1 MNNPASEAPL
11 FELDPQL
18 ESDTFPVGRTSL
30 NRIVLMND
38 SRFPWLILVPERPDI
53 TEPFEL
59 TDEDQRTLMQE
70 SMIVGKSLKAFFNA
84 HKLNIAALGNQVSQL
99 HIHHIAR
106 FRTDAA
112 WPRPVWGAGVA
123 ERYEAEALRKRV
135 ALLREA
141 LSNELDL
148 E

>member
-1 MNNPASEAPL
+1 V

-18 ESDTFPVGRTSL
+18 EADTFPVGITSL
-30 NRIVLMND
+30 NRILLMND

-53 TEPFEL
+53 REPFEL

-70 SMIVGKSLKAFFNA
+70 SMITGKSLKALFNA
-84 HKLNIAALGNQVSQL
+84 YKLNIAALGNQVSQL

-112 WPRPVWGAGVA
+112 WPRPVWGVGAA
-123 ERYEAEALRKRV
+123 EPYEAEALRERV
-135 ALLREA
+135 ALLREV

>member
-1 MNNPASEAPL
+1 M
-11 FELDPQL
+11 FKLDPQL
-18 ESDTFPVGRTSL
+18 EADTFPVGITSL
-30 NRIVLMND
+30 NRILLMND

-53 TEPFEL
+53 REPFEL

-70 SMIVGKSLKAFFNA
+70 SMITGKSLKALFNA

-112 WPRPVWGAGVA
+112 WPRPVWGVGAA
-123 ERYEAEALRKRV
+123 EPYEAEALRERV
-135 ALLREA
+135 ALLREV

>member
-1 MNNPASEAPL
+1 M

-18 ESDTFPVGRTSL
+18 EAGTFPVGITSL
-30 NRIVLMND
+30 NRILLMND
-38 SRFPWLILVPERPDI
+38 RRFPWLILVPERPDI
-53 TEPFEL
+53 REPFEL

-70 SMIVGKSLKAFFNA
+70 SMITGKSLKALFNA

-112 WPRPVWGAGVA
+112 WPRPVWGVGAA
-123 ERYEAEALRKRV
+123 EPYEAEALRERV
-135 ALLREA
+135 ALLREV

>member
-1 MNNPASEAPL
+1 V

-18 ESDTFPVGRTSL
+18 EADTFPVGITSL
-30 NRIVLMND
+30 NRILLMND

-53 TEPFEL
+53 REPFEL

-70 SMIVGKSLKAFFNA
+70 SMITGKSLKALFNA

-112 WPRPVWGAGVA
+112 WPRPVWGAGAA
-123 ERYEAEALRKRV
+123 EPYEAEALRERV
-135 ALLREA
+135 ALLREV

>member
-1 MNNPASEAPL
+1 V

-18 ESDTFPVGRTSL
+18 EADTFPVGITSL

-53 TEPFEL
+53 REPFEL

-70 SMIVGKSLKAFFNA
+70 SMITGKSLKALFNA

-112 WPRPVWGAGVA
+112 WPRPVWGVGAA
-123 ERYEAEALRKRV
+123 EPYEAEALRERV
-135 ALLREA
+135 ALLREV

>member
-1 MNNPASEAPL
+1 V

-18 ESDTFPVGRTSL
+18 EADTFPVGITSL
-30 NRIVLMND
+30 NRILLMND

-53 TEPFEL
+53 REPFEL

-70 SMIVGKSLKAFFNA
+70 SMITGKSLKALFNA

-112 WPRPVWGAGVA
+112 WPRPVWGVGAA
-123 ERYEAEALRKRV
+123 EPYEAEALRERV
-135 ALLREA
+135 ALLREV
-141 LSNELDL
+141 LSNALDL

>member
-1 MNNPASEAPL
+1 M
-11 FELDPQL
+11 FELDAQL
-18 ESDTFPVGRTSL
+18 EADTALIASTSL
-30 NRIVLMND
+30 NRILLMND

-70 SMIVGKSLKAFFNA
+70 SMITGKSLKALFNA

-112 WPRPVWGAGVA
+112 WPRPVWGLGAA
-123 ERYEAEALRKRV
+123 EPYEAEALRERV
-135 ALLREA
+135 ALLREV

>member
-1 MNNPASEAPL
+1 M

-18 ESDTFPVGRTSL
+18 EADTALIASTSL
-30 NRIVLMND
+30 NRILLMND

-70 SMIVGKSLKAFFNA
+70 SMITGKSLKALFNA

-112 WPRPVWGAGVA
+112 WPRPVWGVGAA
-123 ERYEAEALRKRV
+123 EPYEAEALRERV
-135 ALLREA
+135 ALLREV

>member
-1 MNNPASEAPL
+1 V

-18 ESDTFPVGRTSL
+18 EADTFPVGITSL
-30 NRIVLMND
+30 NRILLMND

-70 SMIVGKSLKAFFNA
+70 SMITGKSLKALFNA

-112 WPRPVWGAGVA
+112 WPRPVWGVGAA
-123 ERYEAEALRKRV
+123 EPYEAEALRERV
-135 ALLREA
+135 ALLREV

>member
-1 MNNPASEAPL
+1 M

-18 ESDTFPVGRTSL
+18 EADTFPVGITSL
-30 NRIVLMND
+30 NRILLMND

-53 TEPFEL
+53 REPFEL

-70 SMIVGKSLKAFFNA
+70 SMIVGKSLKALFNA

-112 WPRPVWGAGVA
+112 WPRPVWGAGAA
-123 ERYEAEALRKRV
+123 EPYEAEALRKRV
-135 ALLREA
+135 ALLREV

>member
-1 MNNPASEAPL
+1 M
-11 FELDPQL
+11 FKLDPQL
-18 ESDTFPVGRTSL
+18 EADTFPVGITSL

-70 SMIVGKSLKAFFNA
+70 SMIVGKSLKALFNA

-112 WPRPVWGAGVA
+112 WPRPVWGVGAA
-123 ERYEAEALRKRV
+123 EPYEAEALRERV
-135 ALLREA
+135 ALLREV

>member
-1 MNNPASEAPL
+1 V

-18 ESDTFPVGRTSL
+18 EADTFPVGITSL
-30 NRIVLMND
+30 NRILLMND

-53 TEPFEL
+53 REPFEL

-70 SMIVGKSLKAFFNA
+70 SMITGKSLKALFNA

-112 WPRPVWGAGVA
+112 WPRPVWGVGAA
-123 ERYEAEALRKRV
+123 EPYEAEALRERV
-135 ALLREA
+135 ALLREV

-148 E
+148 ELPTTP

>member
-1 MNNPASEAPL
+1 M

-18 ESDTFPVGRTSL
+18 EADTFPVAITSL

-59 TDEDQRTLMQE
+59 KAEDQRTLMQE
-70 SMIVGKSLKAFFNA
+70 SMIVGKSLKALFNA

-112 WPRPVWGAGVA
+112 WPHPVWGVGAA
-123 ERYEAEALRKRV
+123 EPYEAEALRERV
-135 ALLREA
+135 ALLREV

>member
-1 MNNPASEAPL
+1 M

-18 ESDTFPVGRTSL
+18 EADTFPVGITSL

-53 TEPFEL
+53 REPFEL

-70 SMIVGKSLKAFFNA
+70 SMITGKSLKALFNA

-112 WPRPVWGAGVA
+112 WPRPVWGVGAA
-123 ERYEAEALRKRV
+123 EPYEAEALRERV
-135 ALLREA
+135 ALLREV

>member
-1 MNNPASEAPL
+1 M

-18 ESDTFPVGRTSL
+18 EADTFPVGITSL
-30 NRIVLMND
+30 NRILLMND
-38 SRFPWLILVPERPDI
+38 SRFPWLMLVPERPDI
-53 TEPFEL
+53 REPFEL

-70 SMIVGKSLKAFFNA
+70 SMITGKSLKALFNA

-112 WPRPVWGAGVA
+112 WPRPVWGVGAA
-123 ERYEAEALRKRV
+123 EPYEAEALRERV
-135 ALLREA
+135 ALLREV

>member
-1 MNNPASEAPL
+1 M

-18 ESDTFPVGRTSL
+18 EADTFPVGITSL
-30 NRIVLMND
+30 NRILLMND

-53 TEPFEL
+53 REPFEL

-70 SMIVGKSLKAFFNA
+70 SMITGKSLKALFNA

-106 FRTDAA
+106 YRTDAA
-112 WPRPVWGAGVA
+112 WPRPVWGVGAA
-123 ERYEAEALRKRV
+123 EPYEAEALRERV
-135 ALLREA
+135 ALLREV

>member
-1 MNNPASEAPL
+1 V

-18 ESDTFPVGRTSL
+18 EADTFPVGVTSL
-30 NRIVLMND
+30 NRILLMND

-70 SMIVGKSLKAFFNA
+70 SMITGKSLKALFNA

-112 WPRPVWGAGVA
+112 WPRPVWGVGAA
-123 ERYEAEALRKRV
+123 EPYEAEALRERV
-135 ALLREA
+135 ALLREV

>member
-1 MNNPASEAPL
+1 M

-18 ESDTFPVGRTSL
+18 EADTFPVGITSL
-30 NRIVLMND
+30 NRILLMND

-53 TEPFEL
+53 REPFEL

-70 SMIVGKSLKAFFNA
+70 SMITGKSLKALFNA

-112 WPRPVWGAGVA
+112 WPRPVWGVGAA
-123 ERYEAEALRKRV
+123 EPYEAEALRERV
-135 ALLREA
+135 ALLREVLFNA
-141 LSNELDL
+141 LDL
-148 E
+148 K

>member
-1 MNNPASEAPL
+1 M

-18 ESDTFPVGRTSL
+18 EADTFPVGITSL

-59 TDEDQRTLMQE
+59 KAEDQRTLMQE
-70 SMIVGKSLKAFFNA
+70 SMIVGKSLKALFNA

-112 WPRPVWGAGVA
+112 WPRPVWGAGAA
-123 ERYEAEALRKRV
+123 EPYEAEALRERV
-135 ALLREA
+135 ALLREV

>member
-1 MNNPASEAPL
+1 M
-11 FELDPQL
+11 FELDAQL
-18 ESDTFPVGRTSL
+18 EADTALIASTSL
-30 NRIVLMND
+30 NRILLMND

-70 SMIVGKSLKAFFNA
+70 SMITGKSLKALFNA

-112 WPRPVWGAGVA
+112 WPRPVWGVGAA
-123 ERYEAEALRKRV
+123 EPYEAEALRERV
-135 ALLREA
+135 ALLREV

>member
-1 MNNPASEAPL
+1 V

-18 ESDTFPVGRTSL
+18 EADTFPVGITSL

-53 TEPFEL
+53 REPFEL

-70 SMIVGKSLKAFFNA
+70 SMITGKSLKALFNA

-112 WPRPVWGAGVA
+112 WPRPVWGAGAA
-123 ERYEAEALRKRV
+123 EPYEAEALRERV
-135 ALLREA
+135 ALLREV

>member
-1 MNNPASEAPL
+1 V

-18 ESDTFPVGRTSL
+18 EADTFPVAITSL

-59 TDEDQRTLMQE
+59 KAEDQRTLMQE
-70 SMIVGKSLKAFFNA
+70 SMIVGKSLKALFNA

-106 FRTDAA
+106 FLTDAA
-112 WPRPVWGAGVA
+112 WPRPVWGAGAA
-123 ERYEAEALRKRV
+123 EPYEAEALRERV
-135 ALLREA
+135 ALLREV

>member
-1 MNNPASEAPL
+1 M

-18 ESDTFPVGRTSL
+18 EADTFPVAITSL

-53 TEPFEL
+53 REPFEL

-70 SMIVGKSLKAFFNA
+70 SMIVGKSLKALFNA

-112 WPRPVWGAGVA
+112 WPRPVWGVGAA
-123 ERYEAEALRKRV
+123 EPYEAEALRERV
-135 ALLREA
+135 ALLREV

>member
-1 MNNPASEAPL
+1 M

-18 ESDTFPVGRTSL
+18 EADTFPVGITSL
-30 NRIVLMND
+30 NRILLMND

-53 TEPFEL
+53 REPFEL

-70 SMIVGKSLKAFFNA
+70 SMITGKSLKALFNA

-123 ERYEAEALRKRV
+123 EPYEAEALRERV

>member
-1 MNNPASEAPL
+1 M

-18 ESDTFPVGRTSL
+18 EADTFPVGITSL

-70 SMIVGKSLKAFFNA
+70 SMIVGKSLKALFNA

-106 FRTDAA
+106 YRTDAA
-112 WPRPVWGAGVA
+112 WPRPVWGVGAA
-123 ERYEAEALRKRV
+123 EPYEAEALRERV
-135 ALLREA
+135 ALLREV

>member
-1 MNNPASEAPL
+1 M

-18 ESDTFPVGRTSL
+18 EADTFPVGITSL
-30 NRIVLMND
+30 NRILLMND

-53 TEPFEL
+53 REPFEL
-59 TDEDQRTLMQE
+59 TDEDQRTLTQE
-70 SMIVGKSLKAFFNA
+70 SMITGKSLKALFNA

-112 WPRPVWGAGVA
+112 WPRPVWGVGAA
-123 ERYEAEALRKRV
+123 EPYEAEALRERV
-135 ALLREA
+135 ALLREV

>member
-1 MNNPASEAPL
+1 M

-18 ESDTFPVGRTSL
+18 EADTFPVGITSL
-30 NRIVLMND
+30 NRILLMND

-53 TEPFEL
+53 REPFEL

-70 SMIVGKSLKAFFNA
+70 SMITGKSLKALFNA

-112 WPRPVWGAGVA
+112 WPRPVWGVGAA
-123 ERYEAEALRKRV
+123 EPYEAEALRERV
-135 ALLREA
+135 ALLREV

>member
-1 MNNPASEAPL
+1 M

-18 ESDTFPVGRTSL
+18 EADTALIASTSL
-30 NRIVLMND
+30 NRILLMND

-70 SMIVGKSLKAFFNA
+70 SMITGKSLKALFNA

-112 WPRPVWGAGVA
+112 WPRPVWGVGAT
-123 ERYEAEALRKRV
+123 EPYEAEALRERV
-135 ALLREA
+135 ALLREV

>member
-1 MNNPASEAPL
+1 V

-18 ESDTFPVGRTSL
+18 EADTFPVAITSL

-59 TDEDQRTLMQE
+59 KAEDQRTLMQE
-70 SMIVGKSLKAFFNA
+70 SMIVGKSLKALFNA

-112 WPRPVWGAGVA
+112 WPRPVWGAGAA
-123 ERYEAEALRKRV
+123 EPYEAEALRERV
-135 ALLREA
+135 ALLREV

>member
-1 MNNPASEAPL
+1 M

-18 ESDTFPVGRTSL
+18 EADTFPVGITSL

-53 TEPFEL
+53 REPFEL
-59 TDEDQRTLMQE
+59 KAEDQRTLMQE
-70 SMIVGKSLKAFFNA
+70 SMIVGKSLKALFNA

-112 WPRPVWGAGVA
+112 WPRPVWGAGAA
-123 ERYEAEALRKRV
+123 EPYEAEALRERV
-135 ALLREA
+135 ALLREV

>member
-1 MNNPASEAPL
+1 M

-18 ESDTFPVGRTSL
+18 EADTFPVGITSL
-30 NRIVLMND
+30 NRILLMND

-70 SMIVGKSLKAFFNA
+70 SMIVGKSLKALFNA

-112 WPRPVWGAGVA
+112 WPRPVWGVGAA
-123 ERYEAEALRKRV
+123 EPYEAEALRERV
-135 ALLREA
+135 ALLREV

>member
-1 MNNPASEAPL
+1 M

-59 TDEDQRTLMQE
+59 TDGDQRVLMQE
-70 SMIVGKSLKAFFNA
+70 SMIVGKSLKVFFNA
-84 HKLNIAALGNQVSQL
+84 HKVNIAALGNQVSQVHL
-99 HIHHIAR
+99 HHIAR

-112 WPRPVWGAGVA
+112 WPRPVWGAGAA
-123 ERYEAEALRKRV
+123 EPYEAGVLRERV
-135 ALLREA
+135 ALLRGA
-141 LSNELDL
+141 LSSELDL

>member
-1 MNNPASEAPL
+1 M
-11 FELDPQL
+11 FKLDPQL
-18 ESDTFPVGRTSL
+18 EADTFPVGITSL
-30 NRIVLMND
+30 NRILLMND

-53 TEPFEL
+53 REPFEL

-70 SMIVGKSLKAFFNA
+70 SMITGKSLKALFNA

-112 WPRPVWGAGVA
+112 WPRPVWGAGAA
-123 ERYEAEALRKRV
+123 EPYEAEALRERV
-135 ALLREA
+135 ALLREV

>member
-1 MNNPASEAPL
+1 V
-11 FELDPQL
+11 FKLDPQL
-18 ESDTFPVGRTSL
+18 EADTFPVGITSL

-112 WPRPVWGAGVA
+112 WPRPVWGAGAA
-123 ERYEAEALRKRV
+123 EPYEAGALRERV
-135 ALLREA
+135 ALLREV
-141 LSNELDL
+141 LSNVLDL
-148 E
+148 K

>member
-1 MNNPASEAPL
+1 M

-18 ESDTFPVGRTSL
+18 EADTFPVAITSL

-59 TDEDQRTLMQE
+59 KAEDQRTLMQE
-70 SMIVGKSLKAFFNA
+70 SMIVGKSLKALFNA

-112 WPRPVWGAGVA
+112 WPRPVWGVGAA
-123 ERYEAEALRKRV
+123 EPYEAEALRERV
-135 ALLREA
+135 ALLREV

>member
-1 MNNPASEAPL
+1 M

-18 ESDTFPVGRTSL
+18 EADTALIGRTAL
-30 NRIVLMND
+30 NRILLMND
-38 SRFPWLILVPERPDI
+38 SRFPWLVLVPKRSGV

-70 SMIVGKSLKAFFNA
+70 SMIVGKSLKVLFNA

-106 FRTDAA
+106 FQTDAA
-112 WPRPVWGAGVA
+112 WPRPVWGVGVA
-123 ERYEAEALRKRV
+123 EPYDAEALYERIFSLQK
-135 ALLREA
+135 A
-141 LSNELDL
+141 LSKELDL

>member
-1 MNNPASEAPL
+1 M

-18 ESDTFPVGRTSL
+18 EADTFPVAITSL

-59 TDEDQRTLMQE
+59 KAEDQRTLMQE
-70 SMIVGKSLKAFFNA
+70 SMIVGKSLKALFNA

-112 WPRPVWGAGVA
+112 WPRPVWGAGAA
-123 ERYEAEALRKRV
+123 EPYEAEALRERV
-135 ALLREA
+135 ALLREV

>member
-1 MNNPASEAPL
+1 V

-18 ESDTFPVGRTSL
+18 EADTFPVAITSL

-59 TDEDQRTLMQE
+59 KAEDQRTLMQE
-70 SMIVGKSLKAFFNA
+70 SMIVGKSLKALFNA

-112 WPRPVWGAGVA
+112 WPRPVWGVGAA
-123 ERYEAEALRKRV
+123 EPYEAEALRERV
-135 ALLREA
+135 ALLREV

>member
-1 MNNPASEAPL
+1 M

-18 ESDTFPVGRTSL
+18 EADTFPVGITSL
-30 NRIVLMND
+30 NRILLMND

-53 TEPFEL
+53 REPFEL

-70 SMIVGKSLKAFFNA
+70 SMIVGKSLKALFNA

-112 WPRPVWGAGVA
+112 WPRPVWGVGAA
-123 ERYEAEALRKRV
+123 EPYEAEALRERV
-135 ALLREA
+135 ALLREV